1 MKSANYVVTPAVT
14 RSDDDE
20 DDDEATPEE
29 HRNLRRVVGKSQ
41 FLAPR
46 WPDIAIA
53 THRLARSLAKPTKS
67 DIVASKRLLRYLC
80 GTLDLGWKLLTRK
93 HDVHDFDSVHR
104 QRCASDRPARQSVS
118 SWVILPDSAFISGGP
133 RTHQWLLSHRVKP
146 STSPTPQHNRSK
158 AHPSFVLTVRADNSS
173 HKSSFRQHSRHW
185 SGKQKMFDNA
195 LFVWT
200 AVSCGCRQRLQLDVF
215 KSAMY
220 LGPRTWP
227 TETPNLQTDVR
238 SNSVARAW

>member
-104 QRCASDRPARQSVS
+104 QRLCVRQT
-118 SWVILPDSAFISGGP
+118 
-133 RTHQWLLSHRVKP
+133 RTTVRLFVGDFAGQCIHQWWSENTSVVAQSSCEAEYIANTTAQPKQ
-146 STSPTPQHNRSK
+146 STSKLCSY
-158 AHPSFVLTVRADNSS
+158 RA
-173 HKSSFRQHSRHW
+173 
-185 SGKQKMFDNA
+185 G
-195 LFVWT
+195 
-200 AVSCGCRQRLQLDVF
+200 
-215 KSAMY
+215 
-220 LGPRTWP
+220 
-227 TETPNLQTDVR
+227 
-238 SNSVARAW
+238 